1 MKTKEIIELGQKLG
15 LPFNPETN
23 FDDSLEKKYVVF
35 DGVNGQRFEIDGN
48 EMGDDEILGRMG
60 DALKL
65 MGRRQLKLE
74 LRTLL
79 NITSDN

>member
-1 MKTKEIIELGQKLG
+1 M
-15 LPFNPETN
+15 
-23 FDDSLEKKYVVF
+23 VF